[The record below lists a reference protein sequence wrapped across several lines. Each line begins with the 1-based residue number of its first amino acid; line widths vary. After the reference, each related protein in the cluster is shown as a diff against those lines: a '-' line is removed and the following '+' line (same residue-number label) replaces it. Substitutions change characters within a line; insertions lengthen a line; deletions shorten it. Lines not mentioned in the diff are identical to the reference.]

1 MLSAEDNEDLCQEVT
16 IHEIEIALRSLAD
29 NKISRPDGFP
39 ASFFKYYWP
48 LVEDRV
54 TCEVMPFFQ
63 TGVLSPSWKKTF
75 IVLIPKR
82 VDATKPEH
90 FHPTSL
96 YNMVYKLI
104 AEILVK
110 RLKPL
115 LNDLISKEQ
124 GAFVSGR
131 LISDNIMA
139 AQEVAHWLEMTDTT
153 SKFIFAKLD
162 MERAYDKMR

>member
-1 MLSAEDNEDLCQEVT
+1 
-16 IHEIEIALRSLAD
+16 
-29 NKISRPDGFP
+29 
-39 ASFFKYYWP
+39 
-48 LVEDRV
+48 
-54 TCEVMPFFQ
+54 
-63 TGVLSPSWKKTF
+63 
-75 IVLIPKR
+75 
-82 VDATKPEH
+82 
-90 FHPTSL
+90 
-96 YNMVYKLI
+96 MVYKLI

-139 AQEVAHWLEMTDTT
+139 AQEVAHWLEMSDTT